1 MTNELHL
8 IRPGEGE
15 VADLGVIKMR
25 VLAAG
30 DATGREFTLA
40 EFKGGPGP
48 WTVLHVHNLT
58 NESFYVS
65 AGSFIFAVD
74 DREVRAEKGDY
85 LMVPRGTPHMMT
97 GGPDGGTLLTLM
109 VPGGNED
116 MFMELSR
123 LGPDSIT
130 NPAIRAEVASRYDS
144 VPVQR

>member
-1 MTNELHL
+1 MTNEVHL
-8 IRPGEGE
+8 IRPNEGE

-30 DATGREFTLA
+30 EATGREFTLA

-48 WTVLHVHNLT
+48 WTVLHIHNQT

-65 AGSFIFAVD
+65 AGSFTFSFGE
-74 DREVRAEKGDY
+74 REVPVEAGDY

-109 VPGGNED
+109 VGRQRRHVYG
-116 MFMELSR
+116 
-123 LGPDSIT
+123 
-130 NPAIRAEVASRYDS
+130 AIQAR
-144 VPVQR
+144 P

>member
-15 VADLGVIKMR
+15 VADLGVTKMR

-48 WTVLHVHNLT
+48 WTVLHVHNET
-58 NESFYVS
+58 IESYFVE
-65 AGSFIFAVD
+65 AGSFTFIIGD
-74 DREVRAEKGDY
+74 QEVHLKRGDY
-85 LMVPRGTPHMMT
+85 LMTPRGTPHMMS

-109 VPGGNED
+109 VPGGLVD
-116 MFMELSR
+116 MFFELSR
-123 LGPDSIT
+123 LGLASIT
-130 NPAIRAEVASRYDS
+130 DPAVRAEIASRHDS
-144 VPVQR
+144 KPVKK